1 MKKNLLVIASLMLAI
16 TGCES
21 SRSND
26 QRAKFYFTPNPEP
39 LAEAVGA
46 QSHSSDP
53 NQANSSRN
61 VGQSGTA
68 TNRSDI
74 LPNPSPE

>member
-1 MKKNLLVIASLMLAI
+1 MKKNLLVIASLVLAV

-26 QRAKFYFTPNPEP
+26 QRATFYFTPNPEP
-39 LAEAVGA
+39 VAEPAGT

-53 NQANSSRN
+53 NQASSSQN
-61 VGQSGTA
+61 VGQSA
-68 TNRSDI
+68 TTPNSSDVA
-74 LPNPSPE
+74 PNKSPE